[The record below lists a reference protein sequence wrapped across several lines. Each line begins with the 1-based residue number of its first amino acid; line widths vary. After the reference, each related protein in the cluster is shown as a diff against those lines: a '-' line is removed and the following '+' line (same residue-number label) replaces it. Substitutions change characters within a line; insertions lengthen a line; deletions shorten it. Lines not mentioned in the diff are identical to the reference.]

1 MSVWLDKRVQRKITN
16 VESSLTKEWK
26 GLMSESIG
34 NMKEKFLTWEEAF
47 ERKRLKINLKKA
59 KVMVNGLKGEVLKS
73 KVDPCVKCG

>member
-1 MSVWLDKRVQRKITN
+1 MTRQKSATENHKCRVQLDKRVER
-16 VESSLTKEWK
+16 
-26 GLMSESIG
+26 LMSERIG

-47 ERKRLKINLKKA
+47 ERKELKINLKKA